1 LASVKVAFDGPSSFG
16 NAITELAAMDYEA
29 KLYKSKAEE
38 LLGGQQSSEARE
50 NSMLRETLGR

>member
-1 LASVKVAFDGPSSFG
+1 MKVAFDGPSSFG